1 MELVPSIIF
10 YKINGIT
17 RIAAIVTIVIISH
30 LTSIPTGLSVPSI
43 ETLTPNANISIKN
56 NVYNINANVRI
67 IPKYGNLLYL
77 KHPRRII
84 KHTFRVCQEKCVSN
98 LNITKK

>member
-1 MELVPSIIF
+1 MELVPSITF
-10 YKINGIT
+10 YKINGIS

-56 NVYNINANVRI
+56 NVYNINAND
-67 IPKYGNLLYL
+67 NLPILCNGIDFWH
-77 KHPRRII
+77 KI
-84 KHTFRVCQEKCVSN
+84 
-98 LNITKK
+98 